1 MATGIASV
9 AWLKDL
15 LPEESRGKFL
25 GIRMIFWIAI
35 PMVVGPAIGSWLIRA
50 YGIPTLSAGQEGF
63 IPVPVIFQVGSLIT
77 LLSLIPLALTRRQEP
92 AQDEGD

>member
-1 MATGIASV
+1 MAVSIASV

-35 PMVVGPAIGSWLIRA
+35 PMVIGPAIGSWLIQNF
-50 YGIPTLSAGQEGF
+50 GIPTQLNGQAGF
-63 IPVPVIFQVGSLIT
+63 IPVPIIFQVGSLIS
-77 LLSLIPLALTRRQEP
+77 LLALIPLFLTEKRKELRVE
-92 AQDEGD
+92 DR